1 MGTPAVE
8 GSVLDTT
15 TTQQERPTESNEPAP
30 EEDESY
36 SFFTK
41 RQLYGFQLI
50 LGIAATTSP
59 LTATIYFPLLPL
71 LRQQFHV
78 SAQAINLTLTLYV
91 IFQALSPVIFGPFS
105 DSYGRRPIFIISLA
119 IYVVGNIGI
128 AANRS
133 NYAALLVLR
142 AVQSLGASAAYA
154 LAFGVISDLVP
165 SSKRGSMVGPINM
178 TMNLGTCVGPLIGG
192 TVAYTKGEVGWVFW
206 ALVIIG
212 VLLLIMVIFCLPET
226 SRNLVGKGDD
236 SRYKLWQLSLIGLL
250 RRRNTDHPEK
260 SAPTTTAIPAT
271 PTTGPSPLHVGFTN
285 LFRCFRIIFHK
296 DTLPSLWL
304 HASFYVVDY
313 CFVAAVPDIFVSY
326 HFNELQVGLAYLP
339 RSLGIISSSYFT
351 GRLMDYNY
359 RVVAKHKNLP
369 VDKSSNNL
377 YNFPIEEAR
386 CRTTPIF
393 LIWSTTTML
402 GYGWAV
408 QRHAHPSIPLI
419 LQFMQGFWQTNFYT
433 TFSTLFVDMFP
444 DMASTAAAATA
455 ITRCAMA
462 ATAVAILD
470 PMLKAAGRG
479 WFFTGLG
486 LWSGVFGGVAVA
498 VLRWKGM
505 DWRRE
510 RTKHLQGDN

>member
-1 MGTPAVE
+1 MGTPDLE
-8 GSVLDTT
+8 GSVVETATT
-15 TTQQERPTESNEPAP
+15 AQEQPTEPREPAP
-30 EEDESY
+30 EEEESY

-41 RQLYGFQLI
+41 QQLYGFQLI

-105 DSYGRRPIFIISLA
+105 DSYGRRPVFIISLA

-128 AANRS
+128 AANQS

-192 TVAYTKGEVGWVFW
+192 IVAYTKGEVGWVFW

-212 VLLLIMVIFCLPET
+212 VLLLTMVMFCLPET

-236 SRYKLWQLSLIGLL
+236 SLYKWWQFSLVGLF
-250 RRRNTDHPEK
+250 RRRNTTDPEK
-260 SAPTTTAIPAT
+260 SAPTHPPPTAPTAPTAT
-271 PTTGPSPLHVGFTN
+271 VSPLRVGLTN
-285 LFRCFRIIFHK
+285 LLRCFRIIFHK

-304 HASFYVVDY
+304 HASFYAVDY

-326 HFNELQVGLAYLP
+326 NFNELQIGLAYLP
-339 RSLGIISSSYFT
+339 RSLGIITSSYFT

-359 RVVAKHKNLP
+359 RVMAKQKNLP
-369 VDKSSNNL
+369 VDKSSNNV

-386 CRTTPIF
+386 SRSTPIF
-393 LIWSTTTML
+393 LLWSTATML

-408 QRHAHPSIPLI
+408 QRHAHPSVPLI

-433 TFSTLFVDMFP
+433 TYSTLFVDMFP
-444 DMASTAAAATA
+444 EMASTAAAATA

-470 PMLKAAGRG
+470 PVLKVAGRG

-486 LWSGVFGGVAVA
+486 LWSGVFGGIAVV
-498 VLRWKGM
+498 VLQWKGTE
-505 DWRRE
+505 WRRE
-510 RTKHLQGDN
+510 RTKHTKI